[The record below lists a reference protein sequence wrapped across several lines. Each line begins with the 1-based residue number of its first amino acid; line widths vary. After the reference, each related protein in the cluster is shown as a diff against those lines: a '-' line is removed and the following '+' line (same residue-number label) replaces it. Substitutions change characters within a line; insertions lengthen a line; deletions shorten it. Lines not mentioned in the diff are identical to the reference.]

1 MVLMKITSFPE
12 PGGLFHQ
19 APRGMLLLLL
29 ALCFWPSAALATDT
43 LTIAVPF
50 GPATAMP
57 DPAKGSN
64 GWYTSEAGV
73 TETLFILDYD
83 MNLKPWLVGKYRQI
97 SLLVWEIELKPG
109 IRFHDGKPLNAEA
122 VKGSFSR
129 VIDENSPVFNKK
141 VENLLDIKTITVKG
155 ELILQFETRQPNAGF
170 LYDLTDPGTA
180 VISPGSDAKHL
191 YGTGPFKLD
200 EVAPKEKIEVSR
212 FDDYWGEKARMEKIR
227 LNLIANPTTRMLAF
241 EANQLD
247 IATYFPEN
255 DAVRIASRET
265 IKIVNQ
271 PTNRLCFFFVRTKD
285 GPLADKRVR
294 QAVNLAIDR
303 RQIIKSVLAGIG
315 GEACSSVFPQ
325 TLPWNNSALAPY
337 AFDPDKA
344 ASLLAQAGARD
355 GDGDGILEIG
365 GQPLVLNMWTY
376 ETRASLKPSLELV
389 QAQLAKVGIGGKLK
403 VTRKGA
409 PINQAMRRG
418 DVQLN
423 LQMWNTAPQGDPDFF
438 IANIFTSHGGSN
450 FMGYRNEELD
460 ALAREGKKTFDEK
473 KRKQI
478 YDRIQEIIH
487 DEYPVIVLFHKSMV
501 SAISNKVV
509 NYRIHPAERYL
520 VSSRLGKQ

>member
-1 MVLMKITSFPE
+1 M
-12 PGGLFHQ
+12 GLFHQ
-19 APRGMLLLLL
+19 AHPSILLLFLTACL
-29 ALCFWPSAALATDT
+29 WASNALATDI
-43 LTIAVPF
+43 LTIATPF

-83 MNLKPWLVGKYRQI
+83 MNLKPWLASKYRQI
-97 SLLVWEIELKPG
+97 SPLVWEIELKPG
-109 IRFHDGKPLNAEA
+109 VRFHDGKPLNAEA
-122 VKGSFSR
+122 VKWCLSR
-129 VIDENSPVFNKK
+129 QIDENSPVFNKK

-155 ELILQFETRQPNAGF
+155 ELALQFETRQPNAGF
-170 LYDLTDPGTA
+170 LYDLTDPGT
-180 VISPGSDAKHL
+180 VLISPGCDEKHL

-200 EVAPKEKIEVSR
+200 EVVPKEKIEVSR
-212 FDDYWGEKARMEKIR
+212 FDGYWGEKARMDKLR
-227 LNLIANPTTRMLAF
+227 LNIIANPTTRMLAF

-255 DAVRIASRET
+255 DAVRIASRENIT
-265 IKIVNQ
+265 IVNR

-303 RQIIKSVLAGIG
+303 QQIVKAVLADIG

-325 TLPWNNSALAPY
+325 TLPWNNSALVPY
-337 AFDPDKA
+337 AYDPDKA
-344 ASLLAQAGARD
+344 AALLAQAGAKDSD
-355 GDGDGILEIG
+355 GDGVLELDGK
-365 GQPLVLNMWTY
+365 PLVLNMWTY
-376 ETRASLKPSLELV
+376 DSRASLKPTLELV
-389 QAQLAKVGIGGKLK
+389 QAQLARVGIGGTLK

-438 IANIFTSHGGSN
+438 IANIFTSDGGSN
-450 FMGYRNEELD
+450 FMGYKNDELD
-460 ALAREGKKTFDEK
+460 ALAREGKETFDEK

-478 YDRIQEIIH
+478 YDRIQEIIY
-487 DEYPVIVLFHKSMV
+487 EECPVIVLFHKSMV
-501 SAISNKVV
+501 SAISDQVV
-509 NYRIHPAERYL
+509 NYRIHPAEHYL
-520 VSSRLGKQ
+520 ATPQLGRK